1 MSVLPVP
8 GPDEVLFVPLGGS
21 GEIGMNL
28 NLYGHDGRW
37 LMVDCGVAFQD
48 EKLPQVDV
56 VMPDIA
62 ALEDSPEALEG
73 LEGIV
78 LTHAHEDHHGA
89 VHHLWPRLRCPVLAT
104 PFTAALLREK
114 LAEAGLSQAVPLEE
128 VEPGRRRDLGPFGI
142 EYVSITHSIPES
154 HALALTTS
162 AGTILHTGDW
172 KLDPAPVLGRE
183 TDEARLRAL
192 GERGVLAMTCDST
205 NALVE
210 GESGSEGGIG
220 DALAPFV
227 EGREGLVVLATFA
240 SNVARLR
247 TIARVAEG
255 AGREVGLV
263 GRSLWRMT
271 EAARA
276 TGYLDD
282 VPPFVK
288 EREIRSRDPG
298 RLLLICTG
306 SQGEPRAALARIAA
320 GSHRAVRLAEGDR
333 VIFSS
338 RVIPGNERAVRS
350 LWNALTE
357 LGVEVVTPDSGPIH
371 VSGHPARDELARMY
385 DWIRP
390 RVALPVHGEALHIR
404 AHAHLAH
411 SLQVPEVVEPRN
423 GSVIR
428 IAPGPAGEIGSV
440 PAGRLVLDG
449 SEVIPHESGHLLDRR
464 RMLFN
469 GAVTVTLVLDRRD
482 GLLAAPRVVFH
493 GIPDPEGTYARALS
507 DEAEDAWEDLPDDD
521 RRDGEEAR
529 RALVRAVRRAAHT
542 FVGRRPL
549 VEVDLV
555 RPDAQG

>member
-1 MSVLPVP
+1 MSGLPVP
-8 GPDEVLFVPLGGS
+8 GPGEVLFVPLGGS

-48 EKLPQVDV
+48 EELPQADV
-56 VMPDIA
+56 VMPDI
-62 ALEDSPEALEG
+62 EALEG
-73 LEGIV
+73 SRGALEGIV

-104 PFTAALLREK
+104 PFTAALLRGK
-114 LAEAGLSQAVPLEE
+114 LAEAGLGREVPLEE
-128 VEPGRRRDLGPFGI
+128 VEPGRRRDLGPFGV
-142 EYVSITHSIPES
+142 EYVSITHSIPEA
-154 HALALTTS
+154 HALAITTS

-192 GERGVLAMTCDST
+192 GEQGVLAMTCDST

-220 DALAPFV
+220 EALAPFIA
-227 EGREGLVVLATFA
+227 GCAGLVAVATFA

-247 TIARVAEG
+247 TIARAAAE

-276 TGYLDD
+276 TGYLED
-282 VPPFVK
+282 VPPFLE
-288 EREIRSRDPG
+288 ERAIRARDPG

-320 GSHRAVRLAEGDR
+320 GAHRAVRLAEGDR

-350 LWNALTE
+350 LWNALAG
-357 LGVEVVTPDSGPIH
+357 LGVEVVTPDAGPIH

-385 DWIRP
+385 GWIRP

-404 AHAHLAH
+404 AHADLAR

-423 GSVIR
+423 GAVIR
-428 IAPGPAGEIGSV
+428 VAPGPAGEVGSV

-449 SEVIPHESGHLLDRR
+449 SEVVPHGAGHFADRR
-464 RMLFN
+464 RMLFH
-469 GAVTVTLVLDRRD
+469 GAVTVSLVLDGRN
-482 GLLAAPRVVFH
+482 GLRAAPRVVLH
-493 GIPDPEGTYARALS
+493 GIPDPEGACARELS
-507 DEAEDAWEDLPDDD
+507 EEAEDAWDRLPDGG
-521 RRDGEEAR
+521 RGDGREAR
-529 RALVRAVRRAAHT
+529 RAVGRAVRRASYGIT
-542 FVGRRPL
+542 GKRPS
-549 VEVDLV
+549 VAVDLV
-555 RPDAQG
+555 RLDPAP